1 MKGFKKCCISN
12 VVDGTD
18 GGMFRNVRGSVGE
31 MKGLTVRMETVTLV
45 GKGRQ
50 NVTYCGFECVKF
62 INLLNLKFTINQI
75 MRAKRESRLTALLF
89 L

>member
-18 GGMFRNVRGSVGE
+18 CGMLWNVRESMGE
-31 MKGLTVRMETVTLV
+31 MKGLTVKMETVTLV

-50 NVTYCGFECVKF
+50 NVTYCVC
-62 INLLNLKFTINQI
+62 
-75 MRAKRESRLTALLF
+75 
-89 L
+89 